1 MNRSAGLGACLALLT
16 AILSQPVLAEQRYN
30 QVALRAEVSQ
40 NIAHDE
46 MQVTLYSEAQDADPA
61 KLASQISK
69 ILNAAVIQ
77 ARKLEPVRVSLG
89 SRNSY
94 PVYDDKGQTIT
105 GWRERAEL
113 RLESSD
119 FAALSQLTAEL
130 LKTLKMGGMSFSMAT
145 NTRKEAEDILHKE
158 AIKAFNARATLVTEA
173 MGGKGFRLI
182 SLNLNSGGFHRPM
195 PMQMEAMKGMAMAD
209 AAPPQEIEAGSSEV
223 TVNAD
228 GVIEVLMP

>member
-1 MNRSAGLGACLALLT
+1 MNRSAGIGACLALLT

-46 MQVTLYSEAQDADPA
+46 MQITLFSEAQDVDPS

-69 ILNAAVIQ
+69 TLNAAVVK
-77 ARKLEPVRVSLG
+77 AREVEPVRVSLG

-105 GWRERAEL
+105 AWRERAEL

-119 FAALSQLTAEL
+119 FAVLSQLTAEL
-130 LKTLKMGGMSFSMAT
+130 LDTLKMGGMSFSMAA
-145 NTRKEAEDILHKE
+145 NTRKEAEDILLKE
-158 AIKAFNARATLVTEA
+158 AIKAFNARATLVSEA
-173 MGGKGFRLI
+173 MGGKGFRLV

-195 PMQMEAMKGMAMAD
+195 PMRMEAMKGMAMAD

>member
-1 MNRSAGLGACLALLT
+1 MNRYAGLGACLALLT
-16 AILSQPVLAEQRYN
+16 AILSQPALAEQRYN

-46 MQVTLYSEAQDADPA
+46 MQVTLFSEAQDVDPA
-61 KLASQISK
+61 KLASLISK
-69 ILNAAVIQ
+69 TLNAAVVK
-77 ARKLEPVRVSLG
+77 AREVKPVRVSLG
-89 SRNSY
+89 NRNSY
-94 PVYDDKGQTIT
+94 PVYDDKGQKIT
-105 GWRERAEL
+105 AWRERAEL

-130 LKTLKMGGMSFSMAT
+130 LDSLKMGGMSFSMAA
-145 NTRKEAEDILHKE
+145 NTRKEAEDILLKE
-158 AIKAFNARATLVTEA
+158 VIKAFNARATLVSEA

-195 PMQMEAMKGMAMAD
+195 PMRMEAMKGMAMAD
-209 AAPPQEIEAGSSEV
+209 AAPSQEIEAGSSAV

>member
-77 ARKLEPVRVSLG
+77 ARKVEPVRVSLG

-158 AIKAFNARATLVTEA
+158 AINAFNARATLVTEA